1 MADTITVTIHRTIDI
16 DVEVCRDD
24 VQAPSWYH
32 GIEPRAQFWVDE
44 ARDASNDNAVEL
56 EPHEIETAIKAAIK
70 QWRDRE

>member
-1 MADTITVTIHRTIDI
+1 MADTITVTIQRTIAI
-16 DVEVCRDD
+16 DVEVSRD
-24 VQAPSWYH
+24 VVLARGWYH
-32 GIEPRAQFWVDE
+32 GIEPRAQLWFDD